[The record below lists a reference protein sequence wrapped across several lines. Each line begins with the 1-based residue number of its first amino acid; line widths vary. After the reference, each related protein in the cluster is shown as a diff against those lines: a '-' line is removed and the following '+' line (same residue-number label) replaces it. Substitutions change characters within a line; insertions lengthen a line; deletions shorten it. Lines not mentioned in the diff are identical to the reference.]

1 MNTMGGDLGGDEG
14 GEEAVLGGLGAVR
27 DQVDGEIL
35 DDPAADNGVVGH
47 DEGGDQEGEVSQKFP
62 LPVQGGEGIKGVLL
76 GAAADGHVCGQQH
89 EAEGQHQYQIYD
101 QEQSAAVLGAEV
113 GEPSDVANAHGA
125 AGGRQDK
132 AQGTAETALFIF
144 HLTYSFLF
152 SFLRFAEIFVCARN
166 I

>member
-47 DEGGDQEGEVSQKFP
+47 DEGGDQEGSVSQKFP

-89 EAEGQHQYQIYD
+89 EAEGQRQYQISKSK
-101 QEQSAAVLGAEV
+101 QAL
-113 GEPSDVANAHGA
+113 
-125 AGGRQDK
+125 K
-132 AQGTAETALFIF
+132 ACFREEN
-144 HLTYSFLF
+144 
-152 SFLRFAEIFVCARN
+152 EIFEEKIQEKQRRN
-166 I
+166 RKMGHGR